1 MLHLVHLPV
10 SPRGFALWA
19 RDRGFGPKATQDDGA
34 ALHVLLSGL
43 FGKGVLQPFR
53 LFDPDQGDWS
63 LYAYA
68 SSDAAALLDIARMVG
83 PPDMLEAVSLDRLR
97 VKPMPEARA
106 GQRLGFD
113 LRLRPV
119 RRLTEGS
126 RIRERDAFVSEVF
139 RDHAES
145 PNGMSQAGRTRE
157 AVYRDWLAERLP
169 GAKLDIQT
177 ARLVGFQRR
186 RVLRN
191 GRGIEG
197 PDATMQGTLAVT
209 DPAAFAQGLAKG
221 IGRHCAYG
229 YGMLMLRPPD
239 APVPER

>member
-1 MLHLVHLPV
+1 MLHLVHLPIL
-10 SPRGFALWA
+10 PRVFALWA
-19 RDRGFGPKATQDDGA
+19 KGRGFGPRGTQDDGS

-53 LFDPDQGDWS
+53 LFDPERGEWS
-63 LYAYA
+63 LYAYVDR
-68 SSDAAALLDIARMVG
+68 DAAALLDTARMVA
-83 PPDMLEAVSLDRLR
+83 PPDMLDAVSLDRLR
-97 VKPMPEARA
+97 AKPMPETRA

-119 RRLTEGS
+119 KRLTKGS
-126 RIRERDAFVSEVF
+126 KICERDAFVSEAF
-139 RDHAES
+139 RDHAEN
-145 PNGMSQAGRTRE
+145 PNGMSEAGRTRE

-169 GAKLDIQT
+169 GAELDMAT
-177 ARLVGFQRR
+177 VRLVRFQRQR
-186 RVLRN
+186 ALRN

-197 PDATMQGTLAVT
+197 PDATMQGTLVVT
-209 DPAAFAQGLAKG
+209 DPAAFAQGLAQG
-221 IGRHCAYG
+221 IGRHRAYG